1 VTHGIQHKASLW
13 HTAFCSCKYEAFNW
27 ITNSESQLM
36 AIIDLLDTTACR
48 DKESEMFKLADQIVR
63 DM

>member
-1 VTHGIQHKASLW
+1 
-13 HTAFCSCKYEAFNW
+13 
-27 ITNSESQLM
+27 M